1 MCVKTPE
8 KQCVDFHL
16 YLLVLRTLIFEREV
30 ITSLRTTHG
39 TTKCATFCCP
49 QEAQFKLYRAIQR
62 FCKNS
67 HQFQYNGF
75 FFVCL
80 FFVGMVKSV
89 VVCLKQIIYQ
99 LLAILINMLYN
110 KIEVQ
115 DSVFTTYRSYSNITR
130 WTQRRGI
137 LGPEVSVKIGSNQ
150 VLSYLSV
157 HRLKHVLKQFRYSGF
172 ICSLCVQTML
182 LGK

>member
-39 TTKCATFCCP
+39 TTKCVIFFVVPRRRSLSCT
-49 QEAQFKLYRAIQR
+49 ELYRGFAKSHI
-62 FCKNS
+62 NS
-67 HQFQYNGF
+67 SIMG

-89 VVCLKQIIYQ
+89 VVCLKQIIY
-99 LLAILINMLYN
+99 
-110 KIEVQ
+110 
-115 DSVFTTYRSYSNITR
+115 
-130 WTQRRGI
+130 
-137 LGPEVSVKIGSNQ
+137 
-150 VLSYLSV
+150 
-157 HRLKHVLKQFRYSGF
+157 
-172 ICSLCVQTML
+172 
-182 LGK
+182 